1 VVDLH
6 LAVQARLSMMIS
18 TAAASKA
25 YLHPLLNLALAF
37 SLKQVLEQVQDLC
50 RLMTITYQS
59 F

>member
-25 YLHPLLNLALAF
+25 YLHPLLNLALVF
-37 SLKQVLEQVQDLC
+37 LLKQGLEQVQDLC
-50 RLMTITYQS
+50 KLMMITFPS